1 MCPAHVRLAA
11 GPEPNP
17 GPYLYAPHARQPE
30 HDVKE
35 HRQREEGVGH
45 IIAPPPAAAAAATIG
60 HRRRCMFV
68 LAKIKGDEAEITDRK
83 GQHIEPSP
91 WPALGEGKEGI
102 VMA

>member
-17 GPYLYAPHARQPE
+17 GPYLHAPHTRQPE

-35 HRQREEGVGH
+35 HRQREEGVGQ
-45 IIAPPPAAAAAATIG
+45 IIAPPPAAAATIG
-60 HRRRCMFV
+60 RRRRCMFV
-68 LAKIKGDEAEITDRK
+68 LAEIKGDEAEITDRE
-83 GQHIEPSP
+83 GQHIEPRP
-91 WPALGEGKEGI
+91 RPALGEGKEGI